1 MYDSW
6 DNLHHITFIWNYSV
20 GTVTHR
26 FRHKLRNFKG
36 LFGNL
41 QVKCTL
47 YLPINKTL
55 FYWPIQNVSNRQ
67 TYKIKHLLCDQ
78 QKNWITEQRLSQSLL
93 LNLPYSLPD
102 HASEFGAAIDLSK
115 FEYFPAGQW
124 YSRLSL
130 TKKTI

>member
-1 MYDSW
+1 MSQIVKPTRLNICY
-6 DNLHHITFIWNYSV
+6 
-20 GTVTHR
+20 VTS
-26 FRHKLRNFKG
+26 KK
-36 LFGNL
+36 
-41 QVKCTL
+41 
-47 YLPINKTL
+47 
-55 FYWPIQNVSNRQ
+55 
-67 TYKIKHLLCDQ
+67 
-78 QKNWITEQRLSQSLL
+78 TEQQSKRLSQSLL